1 MFDALVSA
9 ALLLLIV
16 GILTLLVH
24 LTRTRYM
31 VLQNQLVLSEIINE
45 QRELRT
51 QIQLTV
57 NASRKISDQLYNIDG
72 LIGRSKDEMIQVQ
85 KNLTRPLWEKPE

>member
-24 LTRTRYM
+24 LTRTRDM
-31 VLQNQLVLSEIINE
+31 VLQNQRVLSEIINE

-85 KNLTRPLWEKPE
+85 KSLTRPLWEKPE

>member
-24 LTRTRYM
+24 LTRTRDM
-31 VLQNQLVLSEIINE
+31 VLQNQRVLSEIINE